1 MTLAMLFV
9 KLTAWGGAQRSEE
22 RAQPVGARHAQNK
35 VWAPGSDDAL
45 SLLPSRA
52 AWRPSV
58 RAERCPPALAK
69 CWRAFVSWC

>member
-9 KLTAWGGAQRSEE
+9 KLTAWGGARQSAGQ
-22 RAQPVGARHAQNK
+22 AQAVNARHAQTQA
-35 VWAPGSDDAL
+35 WAPGSDDAL